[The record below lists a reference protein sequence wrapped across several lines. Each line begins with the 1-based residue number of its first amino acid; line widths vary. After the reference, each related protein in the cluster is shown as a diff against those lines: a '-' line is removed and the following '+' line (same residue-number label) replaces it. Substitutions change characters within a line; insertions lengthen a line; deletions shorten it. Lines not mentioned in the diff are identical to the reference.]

1 MKPVLL
7 LSNGHGE
14 DLSGA
19 LLAKALLDRG
29 QPVEALPLVGHG
41 QAYYQAG
48 ITVLGQTREYST
60 GGLGY
65 TSLAGRLQELT
76 QGQVGYLLRRLTLVL
91 RHRRRWQLVVV
102 VGDLVPVL
110 AAWLARQPAVVY
122 LVAYSSHYE
131 GRLRL
136 PWPCGWLLRRPL
148 FQARWSRDALTATD
162 LSQQQGCDW
171 AFHGNPFLD
180 LVMASPEPLP
190 RPGRQ
195 ALALLPGSRL
205 PEALA
210 NLELMLRLLPLLPEP
225 LHDPQRLML
234 RAALVRNLNADLV
247 AGLATRLGWSLDNA
261 GQGEG
266 SMVRWRRGT
275 LLLELH
281 WGRFAAVLADADL
294 VLSMTG
300 TAAEQAVGLGK
311 PVLQIPGAGPQ
322 FTPGFA
328 EAQRRLLGPGVVC
341 APGGSSN
348 QRSLATSAAL
358 AARLLERQADPIA
371 GPAWRRELAALGAQ
385 RIGTAGGSDRLAA
398 AIMELLPTPPQAR
411 DA

>member
-1 MKPVLL
+1 
-7 LSNGHGE
+7 
-14 DLSGA
+14 
-19 LLAKALLDRG
+19 
-29 QPVEALPLVGHG
+29 
-41 QAYYQAG
+41 
-48 ITVLGQTREYST
+48 
-60 GGLGY
+60 
-65 TSLAGRLQELT
+65 
-76 QGQVGYLLRRLTLVL
+76 
-91 RHRRRWQLVVV
+91 
-102 VGDLVPVL
+102 
-110 AAWLARQPAVVY
+110 
-122 LVAYSSHYE
+122 
-131 GRLRL
+131 
-136 PWPCGWLLRRPL
+136 
-148 FQARWSRDALTATD
+148 
-162 LSQQQGCDW
+162 
-171 AFHGNPFLD
+171 
-180 LVMASPEPLP
+180 
-190 RPGRQ
+190 
-195 ALALLPGSRL
+195 
-205 PEALA
+205 
-210 NLELMLRLLPLLPEP
+210 
-225 LHDPQRLML
+225 ML

-247 AGLATRLGWSLDNA
+247 AGLATRLGWSLDKA